1 MSVPPIK
8 TIIET
13 ALLVA
18 GQPLTLARL
27 QELFDDESKP
37 TLATLRQIIDNL
49 QEDYQTKGMEVKELA
64 SGYCIQARVEL
75 APWLTKLWEEKVG
88 RYSRALLETL
98 ALIAYRQ
105 PITRGEIEAVRGVAV
120 SSNII
125 RTLLEREWIHI
136 VGHREVPGKPS
147 LYATTKHFLDDFNV
161 KSLEELPPLTEL
173 QNIDFAALKSQA
185 SADVSLEEAIPN
197 E

>member
-1 MSVPPIK
+1 MSMPPIK
-8 TIIET
+8 MIIEA

-18 GQPLTLARL
+18 GQPLTLKCLQDLFEDEARPAVAEL
-27 QELFDDESKP
+27 QQVLVELQAEYSG
-37 TLATLRQIIDNL
+37 
-49 QEDYQTKGMEVKELA
+49 KGMEVKELA
-64 SGYCIQARVEL
+64 SGFCIQARVEL
-75 APWLTKLWEEKVG
+75 APWLKKLWEEKPG

-147 LYATTKHFLDDFNV
+147 LYATTKQFLDNFNLT
-161 KSLEELPPLTEL
+161 KLDELPPLAEL
-173 QNIDFAALKSQA
+173 PNLDITAVHHQA
-185 SADVSLEEAIPN
+185 IAEISTAEAPIH